1 MRPFLSARWSY
12 LSLFTFAVPPAVLE
26 PRLPPGVALDTRDGQ
41 AFVSVVGLDFEET
54 RVLGVGWPG
63 YRAFADVNFRF
74 YARAG
79 ERRGV
84 VFIREIVPHRLVSW
98 LARAVYGEPFTS
110 AAVRSRVQE
119 EGSTV
124 LVERAFEI
132 DGRRNVLRVSAERA
146 PFTPDPDSLEHF
158 LKERAW
164 GFRGHGGDTEA
175 FEVKHT
181 AWECL
186 PVRDFVFDLDW
197 GSVYGPEWRFLA
209 GVEPTSVALA
219 LGSEV
224 SVFPRAPLE
233 RRNLP

>member
-84 VFIREIVPHRLVSW
+84 VFIREIVPHRLISL
-98 LARAVYGEPFTS
+98 LARWLYGEPFRS
-110 AAVRSRVQE
+110 ADVRSHVSE
-119 EGSTV
+119 EGPLL
-124 LVERAFEI
+124 LVERTFEI
-132 DGRRNVLRVSAERA
+132 EGRKNVLRARAERA
-146 PFTPDPDSLEHF
+146 PFTPGPDSLEHF

-164 GFRGHGGDTEA
+164 GFSRSRAGHAEA
-175 FEVKHT
+175 FEVRHPV
-181 AWECL
+181 WECL
-186 PVRDFVFDLDW
+186 LVRDFALELDW
-197 GSVYGPEWRFLA
+197 ATVYGPEWSFLQGA
-209 GVEPTSVALA
+209 APASVALA
-219 LGSEV
+219 VGSEV

-233 RRNLP
+233 G